1 MSTAAQQP
9 APASPKYPAPAS
21 SENPKSASWERL
33 EDPDLFLAID
43 DLSLAA
49 QGIVEGALQG
59 LHRSR
64 LRGHGAEFDSHREY
78 QGGDDLRYLDWN
90 LYARHGRFFTKQFQ
104 ADTNLHLYLLIDAT
118 GSMGM
123 KRDTV
128 SKFRYAARAAAALAL
143 LTRRTRDAA
152 GLYLLRAGIAEAL
165 PPRSRPGQFDDIV
178 ALLESTVPGG
188 AADVGAAL
196 EAVIGTC
203 RRRGIVVLFSDFL
216 DQEETLMRGMQ
227 ILRHQGHEVI
237 AVQTL
242 DPWECALPENGDFE
256 FEDLETGQTLRTGTQ
271 DIRDSYARAV
281 AEWRERLAHQCRSAG
296 VHWVS
301 AMTSEPL
308 IPVVTHCALAPA
320 EG

>member
-1 MSTAAQQP
+1 MSAAAQHP
-9 APASPKYPAPAS
+9 APT
-21 SENPKSASWERL
+21 SWERL
-33 EDPDLFLAID
+33 EDPGLFMAIE

-90 LYARHGRFFTKQFQ
+90 LYARHGRYFTKQFQ

-123 KRDTV
+123 KRGTV

-165 PPRSRPGQFDDIV
+165 PPRCRSGQFDDII
-178 ALLESTVPGG
+178 AMLEATAPSG

-196 EAVIGTC
+196 EAVIETC
-203 RRRGIVVLFSDFL
+203 RRRGMVVLFSDFL
-216 DQEETLMRGMQ
+216 DQEETLMRGMR
-227 ILRHQGHEVI
+227 ILRQQGHEVV

-242 DPWECALPENGDFE
+242 DPWECALPEHGDFE
-256 FEDLETGQTLRTGTQ
+256 FADLETGQTLKTGTQ

-281 AEWRERLAHQCRSAG
+281 ADWRERLARECRAAG

-301 AMTSEPL
+301 AITSEPL
-308 IPVVTHCALAPA
+308 IPVVTQCALA
-320 EG
+320 GTVD